1 MAYVK
6 YKELTKYFNFSK
18 EIDKTSLPKYVT
30 DYVDE
35 GEIIYKAY
43 KTLSDRGVFTNDRM
57 VLFDCNPISKSKKI
71 HIIPYDSIST
81 GAVLFKAT
89 SGAMLL
95 SFDSGYQIRLNFIKM
110 DAQAKTELRKLF
122 SYIMN
127 KKGKKD

>member
-1 MAYVK
+1 
-6 YKELTKYFNFSK
+6 
-18 EIDKTSLPKYVT
+18 
-30 DYVDE
+30 
-35 GEIIYKAY
+35 
-43 KTLSDRGVFTNDRM
+43 M

-89 SGAMLL
+89 SGAILL

>member
-89 SGAMLL
+89 SGAILL
-95 SFDSGYQIRLNFIKM
+95 SYQIRLNFIKM